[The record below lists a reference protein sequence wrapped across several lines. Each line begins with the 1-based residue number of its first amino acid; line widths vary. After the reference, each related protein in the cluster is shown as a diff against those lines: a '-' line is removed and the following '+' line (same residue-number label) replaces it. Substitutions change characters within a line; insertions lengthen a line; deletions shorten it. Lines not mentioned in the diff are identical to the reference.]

1 VIFNIAPLLALLT
14 MGALLFV
21 VVWRWPLWGV
31 LAPLCVASLLDLL
44 QIGSGGVDVGVSLY
58 IDDIAC
64 VVSLGV
70 GILVYLRYWGC
81 FPRDAVPCFALLILV
96 AICFGRGLSTYGLK
110 LAGNSVRD
118 LFSFAAPALAVM
130 LLRPA
135 LRLDASRL
143 ARWLVG
149 AGLCLSAIAMLR
161 WAGVLPTPVELEDN
175 LRVVSRTLGADY
187 AMIIGQAFI
196 AAIYL
201 AFAERGNRWWWAG
214 AGLLGLVTLGLQHRS
229 VWAGT
234 AAGIAWLTLRSG
246 RIVNARRLAY
256 GAVCC
261 AVAGTVM
268 FAIPQVSDGA
278 VALIS
283 SNVEETQAENSTWAW
298 RVSGYEEA
306 AARIISSEPVDLLIG
321 SPAGWADGA
330 IASFASTHIHSRYV
344 DTLAYYGM
352 VGFMALLMWLWI
364 LARTVRGPMRRLHGK
379 TLDNR
384 APAVFLEALL
394 LSEAVYFVPYTGGI
408 LNGVLLGL
416 IWLAAIESNKEC
428 VTMRFEPRAVQ
439 DIREWISAR

>member
-1 VIFNIAPLLALLT
+1 MIPDVTPLLVLLT
-14 MGALLFV
+14 IGALLFIA
-21 VVWRWPLWGV
+21 VWRWPLWGV

-64 VVSLGV
+64 VVSLGA
-70 GILVYLRYWGC
+70 GLLVWLRHRKRIPG
-81 FPRDAVPCFALLILV
+81 DAVPCVALLLLV
-96 AICFGRGLSTYGLK
+96 AVCFFRGMSTYGLK

-118 LFSFAAPALAVM
+118 LFSFATPALAVM
-130 LLRPA
+130 LLRPRF
-135 LRLDASRL
+135 RLDASHL
-143 ARWLVG
+143 ARWLVW

-201 AFAERGNRWWWAG
+201 AFAERGNRWWRVC
-214 AGLLGLVTLGLQHRS
+214 AGLLGLVTLCLQHRS

-234 AAGIAWLTLRSG
+234 AAGLAWLALRSG
-246 RIVNARRLAY
+246 RIVRARLLAY
-256 GAVCC
+256 GTVFC

-268 FAIPQVSDGA
+268 FAIPEVSEGA
-278 VALIS
+278 VAFVS
-283 SNVEETQAENSTWAW
+283 SNVEETQAEDSTWAW

-306 AARIISSEPVDLLIG
+306 AARIISSDPVDLLTG
-321 SPAGWADGA
+321 PPAGWADGA
-330 IASFASTHIHSRYV
+330 IASFAATHIHSRYV

-352 VGFMALLMWLWI
+352 VGFAVLLLWLWM
-364 LARTVRGPMRRLHGK
+364 LARTVRWPMRSLHGG
-379 TLDNR
+379 TVDHR
-384 APAVFLEALL
+384 APAFFLEALL
-394 LSEAVYFVPYTGGI
+394 LSAVVYFVPYTGGI
-408 LNGVLLGL
+408 LNSALLGL
-416 IWLAAIESNKEC
+416 IWLAAIENNREC

-439 DIREWISAR
+439 DIR